1 MNRLTTH
8 GETMPDVLEQTP
20 KCSIHHETDS
30 CITRLRPKQNNNVM
44 DPKEMTR
51 ALFGPVASG
60 MQSLLKN
67 NMESGGDSRIA
78 SVTPLFGNGKNN
90 LKVR

>member
-1 MNRLTTH
+1 MNLLTTH
-8 GETMPDVLEQTP
+8 GETTLGALEATP
-20 KCSIHHETDS
+20 KCSIHHEIDS
-30 CITRLRPKQNNNVM
+30 CITRLRPKQNNTVM

-67 NMESGGDSRIA
+67 NTESGEGSHIA
-78 SVTPLFGNGKNN
+78 SVTPLFGNGKDN